1 MHILI
6 SALHRPSKPTGVC
19 RHAVNL
25 AQCLADT
32 VDISKVTIL
41 IGVWQ
46 KYYFETFFDLC
57 SEKINLVGIDIK
69 NSSISRNLWFLYTLP
84 QLVKELSPDIVHLS
98 FPLPFWR
105 SHFPCPVVTT
115 VHDLYP
121 YECPENF
128 GRIQS
133 FFNRLFLR
141 QCIYQ
146 SNGLCCVSNTTL
158 ERLKFFLPSSDKNKQ
173 IDVIYNYVD
182 FSNIIPQ
189 APKEFIESSKN
200 LFLLSVAQHRKNKNL
215 DLLIKAY
222 SILLKNGQL
231 DSSTQLVLV
240 GSSGPETE
248 NLSHQIQ
255 DLDLRKRVCL
265 LSAIGDNELC
275 WLYQHCTAFVIPS
288 STEGFCLPLVEALS
302 LSCKVICSDIP
313 IFREIALSEC
323 TYFDLRGDSLNHL
336 CGAITQTICQPS
348 AQDSKTLRFSKS
360 EIARQY
366 LNFYSETIKK
376 LDK

>member
-1 MHILI
+1 MHVLI

-41 IGVWQ
+41 VGVWQ
-46 KYYFETFFDLC
+46 KYYFETFFNSC
-57 SEKINLVGIDIK
+57 SEKISLISIDIK
-69 NSSISRNLWFLYTLP
+69 NSSISRNLWFLYKLP
-84 QLVKELSPDIVHLS
+84 QLVKELNPDIVHLS
-98 FPLPFWR
+98 FPIPFWR
-105 SHFPCPVVTT
+105 SHFTCPVVTT
-115 VHDLYP
+115 IHDLYS

-128 GRIQS
+128 GRTQS
-133 FFNRLFLR
+133 LFNRLFLR

-146 SNGLCCVSNTTL
+146 SDGLSCVSNTTL
-158 ERLKFFLPSSDKNKQ
+158 ERLRFFLPKIDKNKQ

-189 APKEFIESSKN
+189 APKELIESSKN
-200 LFLLSVAQHRKNKNL
+200 MFLLSVAQHRKNKNL
-215 DLLIKAY
+215 DLFIKAY
-222 SILLKNGQL
+222 SILLKSGQI

-240 GSSGPETE
+240 GSAGPETE
-248 NLSHQIQ
+248 NLSRQIQ
-255 DLDLRKRVCL
+255 DLDLRERVCL
-265 LSAIGDNELC
+265 LSAISDNELC
-275 WLYQHCTAFVIPS
+275 WLYRHCTAFVIPS

-323 TYFDLRGDSLNHL
+323 TYFDLQGDSLNHL
-336 CGAITQTICQPS
+336 CAAIAQTICQPS
-348 AQDSKTLRFSKS
+348 VQDDKMLRFSKS
-360 EIARQY
+360 AIAHQY
-366 LNFYSETIKK
+366 LDFYSKIIN
-376 LDK
+376 